1 MRAQE
6 ITELACL
13 LKPAEDC
20 CLVLVLVLV
29 LVLLAYFPVGASTE
43 DQHHEFWGQER
54 MDGQQVKGSSFLW
67 AHDGEQNMPD
77 SIHTQNPIQLASAV
91 RGTGE
96 RACDFEFEMRRG
108 AGLLMRDG
116 QKRTLGGGRAGR
128 LDEAMRCDV
137 DADGEEGEKRELNQ
151 TNPIIKIKKRGRI
164 RTQCHQIHT
173 LSHTHTYTPPICT
186 TSLAVRALP
195 CVAGCVCRL
204 WDGPIEVQDKTRMR
218 QAEPRMEMG
227 SCFA

>member
-137 DADGEEGEKRELNQ
+137 DVDGEEGEKRELNQ
-151 TNPIIKIKKRGRI
+151 TNPIKNKNKKKRQN
-164 RTQCHQIHT
+164 THTMSPNTHT
-173 LSHTHTYTPPICT
+173 LSHTHLHATYLHDQSCRACS
-186 TSLAVRALP
+186 SLCGGLRVSLVGWSNR
-195 CVAGCVCRL
+195 GT
-204 WDGPIEVQDKTRMR
+204 GQDTN
-218 QAEPRMEMG
+218 ATG
-227 SCFA
+227 